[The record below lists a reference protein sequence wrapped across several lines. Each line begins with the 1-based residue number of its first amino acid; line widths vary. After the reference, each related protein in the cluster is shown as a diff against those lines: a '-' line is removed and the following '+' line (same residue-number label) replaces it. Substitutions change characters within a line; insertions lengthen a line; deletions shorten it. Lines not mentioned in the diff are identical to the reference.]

1 VPNVTLDE
9 LGVHLSKW
17 PASGEDLVFTG
28 ERGGP
33 IRHSEMTKAWA
44 AARDCAGVPD
54 WARLHDLR
62 HYYAS
67 LLIAGGASV
76 KVVQARLGHSSAKTT
91 LDTYGHLW
99 PDDEDRTRRMVD
111 LVHPSRVPSVSRGEI

>member
-62 HYYAS
+62 HYCAS
-67 LLIAGGASV
+67 LLIAGGGGLGEGCPG
-76 KVVQARLGHSSAKTT
+76 QARAFLGQDHPR
-91 LDTYGHLW
+91 HL
-99 PDDEDRTRRMVD
+99 R
-111 LVHPSRVPSVSRGEI
+111 PSLAR